1 MTPCLTAE
9 KKLDIKTCY
18 VSGNYSDFAH
28 DNFQM
33 KIIVFSGDYSAIYAI
48 GNRSQFMNAKP
59 ALAALLMTAM
69 LFASPAA
76 IADQRTAQED
86 IPSNAAG
93 TGIHDSL
100 VAALDRADLLVT
112 LSGDGPFTVFAPT
125 DDAFTAAGIDL
136 DSFNTDD
143 EIATLVDILTY
154 HVLAGAVNSS
164 QVTDGMTATM
174 LNGDDVTFSVTDG
187 TVMIGDATVT
197 TADVMASNGII
208 HVIDMVLMPPSD
220 LVDIPTVAQGTGIH
234 DSLVA
239 AVVQAELLTTLQGDG
254 PFTVFAPTDD
264 AFTAAGI
271 DLAALDTDEG
281 KATLTD
287 ILLYHVVSGSVAS
300 SALTDGMIATAVNG
314 DDLTFT
320 VGEGVM
326 VNDANVIL
334 ADVEASNGIVHVID
348 KVLMPPADL
357 VDIPTVAQG
366 TGIHESLVAA
376 VIQANLLST
385 LQGEGPFTVFAP
397 TDDAFTAAGIDLNAL
412 NSDEGLAA
420 LSDILL
426 YHVVSGAV
434 PSSAVTDGLVA
445 AAVNGDDLTFTVGE
459 GVMVN
464 DANVILADVQA
475 SNGIIHVIDKV
486 LMPPVPVTEA
496 DGDVCYNM
504 YTHTIAAGASF
515 DECMAYAY
523 YENYEM
529 NGQTFTGCYNLA
541 THTFTMVSQ
550 AECEAYMWTPAVDIA
565 MTAQATT
572 IHNSLVAALAQAGLV
587 STLQGDGPFT
597 VFAPT
602 DDAFAEAG
610 IDLTALDNEEG
621 KALLTDILLYHV
633 VSGAVPSS
641 AVTDGLAAAA
651 VNGDDLSF
659 SVGEGVMVNDAN
671 VILADVPASNGV
683 IHVIDKVLMPPA
695 DAVDTSECDEIIG
708 IDDTGLA
715 YDKPYVEVD
724 VGATVCW
731 IWNDESMAHNVAQIA
746 KEGDTTR
753 YMGGVYSGESMTT
766 VDYRYT
772 FDIDQ
777 TFNYICEPHAT
788 SGMAGQIV
796 VGDGSIVEPEEESN
810 NTPGFSAGIAALAV
824 IGALMIAGRRLR

>member
-1 MTPCLTAE
+1 
-9 KKLDIKTCY
+9 
-18 VSGNYSDFAH
+18 
-28 DNFQM
+28 
-33 KIIVFSGDYSAIYAI
+33 
-48 GNRSQFMNAKP
+48 MNAKP
-59 ALAALLMTAM
+59 ALAALLITAM
-69 LFASPAA
+69 LFSSPAV
-76 IADQRTAQED
+76 IADDTED
-86 IPSNAAG
+86 IPTNVQN

-100 VAALDRADLLVT
+100 VAALVHADLVT
-112 LSGDGPFTVFAPT
+112 A
-125 DDAFTAAGIDL
+125 
-136 DSFNTDD
+136 
-143 EIATLVDILTY
+143 
-154 HVLAGAVNSS
+154 
-164 QVTDGMTATM
+164 
-174 LNGDDVTFSVTDG
+174 
-187 TVMIGDATVT
+187 
-197 TADVMASNGII
+197 
-208 HVIDMVLMPPSD
+208 
-220 LVDIPTVAQGTGIH
+220 
-234 DSLVA
+234 
-239 AVVQAELLTTLQGDG
+239 LQGDG

-264 AFTAAGI
+264 AFAAAGI
-271 DLAALDTDEG
+271 DLTTFDTDEEN
-281 KATLTD
+281 ATLVD
-287 ILLYHVVSGSVAS
+287 ILTYHVYAGSVEA
-300 SALTDGMIATAVNG
+300 AQVTDGMTATMLNG
-314 DDLTFT
+314 DDATFT
-320 VGEGVM
+320 VTNESVM
-326 VNDANVIL
+326 IGDATVTM
-334 ADVEASNGIVHVID
+334 ADV
-348 KVLMPPADL
+348 M
-357 VDIPTVAQG
+357 
-366 TGIHESLVAA
+366 
-376 VIQANLLST
+376 
-385 LQGEGPFTVFAP
+385 
-397 TDDAFTAAGIDLNAL
+397 
-412 NSDEGLAA
+412 
-420 LSDILL
+420 
-426 YHVVSGAV
+426 
-434 PSSAVTDGLVA
+434 
-445 AAVNGDDLTFTVGE
+445 
-459 GVMVN
+459 
-464 DANVILADVQA
+464 A

-486 LMPPVPVTEA
+486 LIPPVPVTEA
-496 DGDVCYNM
+496 DGDICYNM

-523 YENYEM
+523 YEDYEM
-529 NGQTFTGCYNLA
+529 NGQTFTGCYNLV

-610 IDLTALDNEEG
+610 IDLAALNNEEG

-641 AVTDGLAAAA
+641 AVTDGMVAPA
-651 VNGDDLSF
+651 VNGDDLTF

-796 VGDGSIVEPEEESN
+796 VGEGSIVEPEEESN

>member
-1 MTPCLTAE
+1 
-9 KKLDIKTCY
+9 
-18 VSGNYSDFAH
+18 
-28 DNFQM
+28 
-33 KIIVFSGDYSAIYAI
+33 
-48 GNRSQFMNAKP
+48 MNAK
-59 ALAALLMTAM
+59 LAPIALLLTAM
-69 LFASPAA
+69 LFASPVVV
-76 IADQRTAQED
+76 ADDTED
-86 IPSNAAG
+86 IPTNAQN

-100 VAALDRADLLVT
+100 VAALVHADLVT
-112 LSGDGPFTVFAPT
+112 A
-125 DDAFTAAGIDL
+125 
-136 DSFNTDD
+136 
-143 EIATLVDILTY
+143 
-154 HVLAGAVNSS
+154 
-164 QVTDGMTATM
+164 
-174 LNGDDVTFSVTDG
+174 
-187 TVMIGDATVT
+187 
-197 TADVMASNGII
+197 
-208 HVIDMVLMPPSD
+208 
-220 LVDIPTVAQGTGIH
+220 
-234 DSLVA
+234 
-239 AVVQAELLTTLQGDG
+239 LQGDG

-264 AFTAAGI
+264 AFAAAGI
-271 DLAALDTDEG
+271 DLTSFDTDEEN
-281 KATLTD
+281 ATLVD
-287 ILLYHVVSGSVAS
+287 ILTYHVYAGSVEA
-300 SALTDGMIATAVNG
+300 AQVTDGMTATMLNG
-314 DDLTFT
+314 DDATFT
-320 VGEGVM
+320 VTNESVM
-326 VNDANVIL
+326 IGDATVTM
-334 ADVEASNGIVHVID
+334 ADVMASNGIIHVID

-366 TGIHESLVAA
+366 TGIHDSLVAA
-376 VIQANLLST
+376 VIQANLLAT

-412 NSDEGLAA
+412 NSDEGLAT

-445 AAVNGDDLTFTVGE
+445 AAVNGDDLTFTVGD

-464 DANVILADVQA
+464 DANVILADVMA

-486 LMPPVPVTEA
+486 LIPPVPVTEA
-496 DGDVCYNM
+496 DGDICYNM
-504 YTHTIAAGASF
+504 YTHTLAAGASF

-523 YENYEM
+523 YVDYEM
-529 NGQTFTGCYNLA
+529 NGQTFTGCYNLE
-541 THTFTMVSQ
+541 THTLTTVSQ
-550 AECEAYMWTPAVDIA
+550 EECEAYMWTPAMDIA

-572 IHNSLVAALAQAGLV
+572 IHNSLVAALAQAELV
-587 STLQGDGPFT
+587 ATLQGEGPFT

-641 AVTDGLAAAA
+641 AVTDGLVEAA
-651 VNGDDLSF
+651 VNGDDLTF
-659 SVGEGVMVNDAN
+659 TAGDGVMVNDAN
-671 VILADVPASNGV
+671 VVLADVPASNGV

-695 DAVDTSECDEIIG
+695 EVDTSECDVIIG

-746 KEGDTTR
+746 MEGDTSR
-753 YMGGVYSGESMTT
+753 YMSGVYSGESMKS
-766 VDYRYT
+766 VDFRYT
-772 FDIDQ
+772 FDVDQ

-796 VGDGSIVEPEEESN
+796 VGEGSIVEPEEESN

>member
-1 MTPCLTAE
+1 
-9 KKLDIKTCY
+9 
-18 VSGNYSDFAH
+18 V
-28 DNFQM
+28 
-33 KIIVFSGDYSAIYAI
+33 KIIVFSGNYSAIYAKSRRA
-48 GNRSQFMNAKP
+48 GFMNAK
-59 ALAALLMTAM
+59 LAPIALLLTAM
-69 LFASPAA
+69 LFASPVVV
-76 IADQRTAQED
+76 ADDTED
-86 IPSNAAG
+86 IPTNAQN

-100 VAALDRADLLVT
+100 VAALVHADLVT
-112 LSGDGPFTVFAPT
+112 A
-125 DDAFTAAGIDL
+125 
-136 DSFNTDD
+136 
-143 EIATLVDILTY
+143 
-154 HVLAGAVNSS
+154 
-164 QVTDGMTATM
+164 
-174 LNGDDVTFSVTDG
+174 
-187 TVMIGDATVT
+187 
-197 TADVMASNGII
+197 
-208 HVIDMVLMPPSD
+208 
-220 LVDIPTVAQGTGIH
+220 
-234 DSLVA
+234 
-239 AVVQAELLTTLQGDG
+239 LQGDG

-264 AFTAAGI
+264 AFAAAGI
-271 DLAALDTDEG
+271 DLTTFDTDEEN
-281 KATLTD
+281 ATLVD
-287 ILLYHVVSGSVAS
+287 ILTYHVYAGSVEA
-300 SALTDGMIATAVNG
+300 AEVTDGMTATMLNG
-314 DDLTFT
+314 DDATFT
-320 VGEGVM
+320 VTNESVM
-326 VNDANVIL
+326 IGDATVTM
-334 ADVEASNGIVHVID
+334 ADVMASNGIIHVID

-366 TGIHESLVAA
+366 TGIHDSLVAA
-376 VIQANLLST
+376 VIQAELLST

-397 TDDAFTAAGIDLNAL
+397 TDDAFAAAGVD
-412 NSDEGLAA
+412 LAA
-420 LSDILL
+420 LDNDEGKAALTNILL
-426 YHVVSGAV
+426 YHVVSGTV

-445 AAVNGDDLTFTVGE
+445 AAVNGDDLTFTVGD

-464 DANVILADVQA
+464 DANVILADVMA

-486 LMPPVPVTEA
+486 LIPPVPVTEA
-496 DGDVCYNM
+496 DGDICYNM

-523 YENYEM
+523 YEDYEM

-572 IHNSLVAALAQAGLV
+572 IHNSLVAALAQAELV

-602 DDAFAEAG
+602 DDAFTEAG

-633 VSGAVPSS
+633 ISGAVPSS
-641 AVTDGLAAAA
+641 AVTDGLVAAA
-651 VNGDDLSF
+651 VNGDDLTF
-659 SVGEGVMVNDAN
+659 SVGEDVMVNDAN
-671 VILADVPASNGV
+671 VVLADVPASNGV

-695 DAVDTSECDEIIG
+695 EVDTSDCDVIIG
-708 IDDTGLA
+708 IDETGLA

-753 YMGGVYSGESMTT
+753 YMSGVYSGESMTT
-766 VDYRYT
+766 VDYRHT

-796 VGDGSIVEPEEESN
+796 VGEGSIVEPEEESN

-824 IGALMIAGRRLR
+824 IGALMIAGRRMR

>member
-1 MTPCLTAE
+1 
-9 KKLDIKTCY
+9 
-18 VSGNYSDFAH
+18 
-28 DNFQM
+28 
-33 KIIVFSGDYSAIYAI
+33 
-48 GNRSQFMNAKP
+48 MNAKS
-59 ALAALLMTAM
+59 ALTALLLTAM
-69 LFASPAA
+69 LFASPVVV
-76 IADQRTAQED
+76 ADDTED
-86 IPSNAAG
+86 IPTNAQN

-100 VAALDRADLLVT
+100 VAALVHADLVT
-112 LSGDGPFTVFAPT
+112 A
-125 DDAFTAAGIDL
+125 
-136 DSFNTDD
+136 
-143 EIATLVDILTY
+143 
-154 HVLAGAVNSS
+154 
-164 QVTDGMTATM
+164 
-174 LNGDDVTFSVTDG
+174 
-187 TVMIGDATVT
+187 
-197 TADVMASNGII
+197 
-208 HVIDMVLMPPSD
+208 
-220 LVDIPTVAQGTGIH
+220 
-234 DSLVA
+234 
-239 AVVQAELLTTLQGDG
+239 LQGDG

-264 AFTAAGI
+264 AFAAAGI
-271 DLAALDTDEG
+271 DLTTFDTDEEN
-281 KATLTD
+281 ATLVD
-287 ILLYHVVSGSVAS
+287 ILTYHVYAGSVEA
-300 SALTDGMIATAVNG
+300 AEVTDGMTATMLNG
-314 DDLTFT
+314 DDATFT
-320 VGEGVM
+320 MTNESVM
-326 VNDANVIL
+326 IGDATVTM
-334 ADVEASNGIVHVID
+334 ADVMASNGIIHVID

-366 TGIHESLVAA
+366 TGIHDSLVAA
-376 VIQANLLST
+376 VIQAELLST

-397 TDDAFTAAGIDLNAL
+397 TDDAFAAAGVD
-412 NSDEGLAA
+412 LAA
-420 LSDILL
+420 LDNDEGKAALTNILL
-426 YHVVSGAV
+426 YHVVSGTV

-445 AAVNGDDLTFTVGE
+445 AAVNGDDLTFTVGD

-464 DANVILADVQA
+464 DANVILADVMA

-486 LMPPVPVTEA
+486 LIPPVPVTEA
-496 DGDVCYNM
+496 DGDICYNM

-523 YENYEM
+523 YEDYEM

-572 IHNSLVAALAQAGLV
+572 IHNSLVAALAQAELV

-602 DDAFAEAG
+602 DDAFTEAG
-610 IDLTALDNEEG
+610 IDLTTLDNEEG

-633 VSGAVPSS
+633 ISGAVPSS
-641 AVTDGLAAAA
+641 AVTDGLVAAA
-651 VNGDDLSF
+651 VNGDDLTF
-659 SVGEGVMVNDAN
+659 SVGEDVMVNDAN
-671 VILADVPASNGV
+671 VVLADVPASNGV

-695 DAVDTSECDEIIG
+695 EVDTSECDVIIG

-746 KEGDTTR
+746 MEGDTSR
-753 YMGGVYSGESMTT
+753 YMSGVYSGESMKS
-766 VDYRYT
+766 VDFRYT
-772 FDIDQ
+772 FDVDQ

-796 VGDGSIVEPEEESN
+796 VGEGSIVEPEEESN

>member
-1 MTPCLTAE
+1 MLEPMATLLVLVLGLELC
-9 KKLDIKTCY
+9 D
-18 VSGNYSDFAH
+18 SMNYPRTEVAYKGVLPLRLIF
-28 DNFQM
+28 
-33 KIIVFSGDYSAIYAI
+33 KIMGIFFPETNCCIF
-48 GNRSQFMNAKP
+48 NRLQRYICSMNRDDAMNARP
-59 ALAALLMTAM
+59 VLAALLMTAM
-69 LFASPAA
+69 LFSSPTAV
-76 IADQRTAQED
+76 ADQRTAEED

-100 VAALDRADLLVT
+100 VAALERADLVTT

-187 TVMIGDATVT
+187 AVMIGDATVT

-220 LVDIPTVAQGTGIH
+220 LVDIPTAAQGTGIH

-239 AVVQAELLTTLQGDG
+239 AVVQAELLTTLQGEG

-271 DLAALDTDEG
+271 DLGALDTDEG

-300 SALTDGMIATAVNG
+300 SALVDGMIATAVNG

-326 VNDANVIL
+326 VNDANVI
-334 ADVEASNGIVHVID
+334 
-348 KVLMPPADL
+348 
-357 VDIPTVAQG
+357 Q
-366 TGIHESLVAA
+366 
-376 VIQANLLST
+376 
-385 LQGEGPFTVFAP
+385 
-397 TDDAFTAAGIDLNAL
+397 
-412 NSDEGLAA
+412 
-420 LSDILL
+420 
-426 YHVVSGAV
+426 
-434 PSSAVTDGLVA
+434 
-445 AAVNGDDLTFTVGE
+445 
-459 GVMVN
+459 
-464 DANVILADVQA
+464 ADVQA

-496 DGDVCYNM
+496 DGDICYNM
-504 YTHTIAAGASF
+504 YTHTIEAGASF

-529 NGQTFTGCYNLA
+529 NGQTFTGCYNLV

-550 AECEAYMWTPAVDIA
+550 AECEAYMWTPAVHIV

-572 IHNSLVAALAQAGLV
+572 IHNSLVAALAQAELV

-602 DDAFAEAG
+602 DDAFTEAG
-610 IDLTALDNEEG
+610 INLTALDNEEG
-621 KALLTDILLYHV
+621 KALLSDILLYHV
-633 VSGAVPSS
+633 ISGAVPSS
-641 AVTDGLAAAA
+641 AVTDGLVAAA
-651 VNGDDLSF
+651 VNGDDLAF

-695 DAVDTSECDEIIG
+695 DVVDTSECDEIIG

-753 YMGGVYSGESMTT
+753 YMGGLTSGESMTT

-772 FDIDQ
+772 FEIDQ

-796 VGDGSIVEPEEESN
+796 VGEGSIVEPEEESN

>member
-1 MTPCLTAE
+1 MTPCLSAE

-18 VSGNYSDFAH
+18 VSGNYSDFAV
-28 DNFQM
+28 DNFQI
-33 KIIVFSGDYSAIYAI
+33 KIIVFSGDYSAIYAT
-48 GNRSQFMNAKP
+48 GNRTRFMNAKP
-59 ALAALLMTAM
+59 ALAALLMTVM

-100 VAALDRADLLVT
+100 VAALDRADLVAT

-197 TADVMASNGII
+197 MADVM
-208 HVIDMVLMPPSD
+208 
-220 LVDIPTVAQGTGIH
+220 
-234 DSLVA
+234 
-239 AVVQAELLTTLQGDG
+239 
-254 PFTVFAPTDD
+254 
-264 AFTAAGI
+264 
-271 DLAALDTDEG
+271 
-281 KATLTD
+281 
-287 ILLYHVVSGSVAS
+287 
-300 SALTDGMIATAVNG
+300 
-314 DDLTFT
+314 
-320 VGEGVM
+320 
-326 VNDANVIL
+326 
-334 ADVEASNGIVHVID
+334 
-348 KVLMPPADL
+348 
-357 VDIPTVAQG
+357 
-366 TGIHESLVAA
+366 
-376 VIQANLLST
+376 
-385 LQGEGPFTVFAP
+385 
-397 TDDAFTAAGIDLNAL
+397 
-412 NSDEGLAA
+412 
-420 LSDILL
+420 
-426 YHVVSGAV
+426 
-434 PSSAVTDGLVA
+434 
-445 AAVNGDDLTFTVGE
+445 
-459 GVMVN
+459 
-464 DANVILADVQA
+464 A

-496 DGDVCYNM
+496 DGDICYNM

-529 NGQTFTGCYNLA
+529 NGQTFTGCYNLV

-572 IHNSLVAALAQAGLV
+572 IHNSLVAALAQAELV
-587 STLQGDGPFT
+587 STLQGNGPFT

-610 IDLTALDNEEG
+610 IDLAALDNEEGKNLLTDILLYHVISAEVPSSAVTDGLVAEAVNGDDLTFSVGEGVMVNDANVVLADVPASNGVIHVIDKVLMPPVPITEEDGDVCYNIYTHTIAAHASFDECMSYVYLVDYDLNGETFTGCYNMVTHAGRDYVQQEECESYMWAPAADIVMTAQATTIHHYRDLTALVAALAQAELVATLQGDGPFTVFAPSDQAFAEAGIDLAALNNEEG

-641 AVTDGLAAAA
+641 AVTDGMVASA
-651 VNGDDLSF
+651 VNEDDLTF

-796 VGDGSIVEPEEESN
+796 VGEGSIVEPEEESN

>member
-1 MTPCLTAE
+1 
-9 KKLDIKTCY
+9 
-18 VSGNYSDFAH
+18 
-28 DNFQM
+28 
-33 KIIVFSGDYSAIYAI
+33 
-48 GNRSQFMNAKP
+48 MNAKP
-59 ALAALLMTAM
+59 ALTALLLTAM

-76 IADQRTAQED
+76 VADQRTAQED

-93 TGIHDSL
+93 TGVHGSL
-100 VAALDRADLLVT
+100 VAALDRADLVTT

-174 LNGDDVTFSVTDG
+174 LNGDDVIFSVTDG

-208 HVIDMVLMPPSD
+208 HVIDKVLMPPAD

-234 DSLVA
+234 NSLVS
-239 AVVQAELLTTLQGDG
+239 AVVQAELLTTLQGEG

-271 DLAALDTDEG
+271 DLAALDNEEG

-320 VGEGVM
+320 IGQSVM

-366 TGIHESLVAA
+366 TGIHDSLVAA

-397 TDDAFTAAGIDLNAL
+397 TDDAFAASGIDLAAL
-412 NSDEGLAA
+412 NTDEGLA
-420 LSDILL
+420 LLTDVLL

-445 AAVNGDDLTFTVGE
+445 AAVNGEDLTFTVGD

-464 DANVILADVQA
+464 DANVILADVMA

-486 LMPPVPVTEA
+486 LMPPAPITEE
-496 DGDVCYNM
+496 DGDICYNT
-504 YTHTIAAGASF
+504 YTNTLAAGASF

-523 YENYEM
+523 YVNYEM
-529 NGQTFTGCYNLA
+529 NGQTFTGCYNLES
-541 THTFTMVSQ
+541 HTLTTVSQ
-550 AECEAYMWTPAVDIA
+550 EECEAYTWAPAVDIA

-572 IHNSLVAALAQAGLV
+572 IHNSLVAALAQAELV
-587 STLQGDGPFT
+587 ATLQGEGPFT
-597 VFAPT
+597 IFAPS

-610 IDLTALDNEEG
+610 IDLAALDNEEG

-641 AVTDGLAAAA
+641 AVTDGLVASA
-651 VNGDDLSF
+651 VNGDELAF
-659 SVGEGVMVNDAN
+659 TVGDGVKVNDAN
-671 VILADVPASNGV
+671 VVLADVPASNGV
-683 IHVIDKVLMPPA
+683 IHVIDKVLLPPA
-695 DAVDTSECDEIIG
+695 EVDTSECDVIIG

-715 YDKPYVEVD
+715 YDKPYVEVE

-746 KEGDTTR
+746 MEGDTSR
-753 YMGGVYSGESMTT
+753 YMSGVYSGESMST
-766 VDYRYT
+766 RHS
-772 FDIDQ
+772 I
-777 TFNYICEPHAT
+777 T
-788 SGMAGQIV
+788 SVSLTQH
-796 VGDGSIVEPEEESN
+796 PEWQD
-810 NTPGFSAGIAALAV
+810 
-824 IGALMIAGRRLR
+824 RL

>member
-1 MTPCLTAE
+1 MLAP
-9 KKLDIKTCY
+9 
-18 VSGNYSDFAH
+18 
-28 DNFQM
+28 DNISF
-33 KIIVFSGDYSAIYAI
+33 IIVSIFSKIFTKFNFFEFLFPHCIAILIQPYNYPKKIRPLMNGRAILPTIIAVYAAFAI
-48 GNRSQFMNAKP
+48 
-59 ALAALLMTAM
+59 LAMGSTAIV
-69 LFASPAA
+69 AA
-76 IADQRTAQED
+76 DSNED
-86 IPSNAAG
+86 IPTNAQN
-93 TGIHDSL
+93 TGEHDSL
-100 VAALDRADLLVT
+100 VAALSHVDLVT
-112 LSGDGPFTVFAPT
+112 YLQGEGPFTVFAPT
-125 DDAFTAAGIDL
+125 DQAFADAGIDL
-136 DSFNTDD
+136 TTFDTD
-143 EIATLVDILTY
+143 EENATLFDILTY
-154 HVLAGAVNSS
+154 HVFSGSVESS
-164 QVTDGMTATM
+164 AVTDGMTATM
-174 LNGDDVTFSVTDG
+174 VNGDDVTFSVTDG

-271 DLAALDTDEG
+271 DLAALNNDEG

-300 SALTDGMIATAVNG
+300 SALADGMIATAVNG

-412 NSDEGLAA
+412 NSDEGLAT

-486 LMPPVPVTEA
+486 L
-496 DGDVCYNM
+496 
-504 YTHTIAAGASF
+504 
-515 DECMAYAY
+515 
-523 YENYEM
+523 
-529 NGQTFTGCYNLA
+529 L
-541 THTFTMVSQ
+541 
-550 AECEAYMWTPAVDIA
+550 
-565 MTAQATT
+565 
-572 IHNSLVAALAQAGLV
+572 
-587 STLQGDGPFT
+587 
-597 VFAPT
+597 
-602 DDAFAEAG
+602 
-610 IDLTALDNEEG
+610 
-621 KALLTDILLYHV
+621 
-633 VSGAVPSS
+633 
-641 AVTDGLAAAA
+641 
-651 VNGDDLSF
+651 
-659 SVGEGVMVNDAN
+659 
-671 VILADVPASNGV
+671 
-683 IHVIDKVLMPPA
+683 PPA
-695 DAVDTSECDEIIG
+695 DVIDTSECDAIIG
-708 IDDTGLA
+708 VDDSGLA
-715 YDKPYVEVD
+715 YDKPYVEVA

-746 KEGDTTR
+746 MEGDTTR
-753 YMGGVYSGESMTT
+753 YMSGVYSGESMET
-766 VDYRYT
+766 VDFRYT
-772 FDIDQ
+772 FDVDQ

-788 SGMAGQIV
+788 AGMAGQIV
-796 VGDGSIVEPEEESN
+796 VGEGAIQEEAGERPN

-824 IGALMIAGRRLR
+824 VGALMIAGRRMR

>member
-1 MTPCLTAE
+1 M
-9 KKLDIKTCY
+9 
-18 VSGNYSDFAH
+18 
-28 DNFQM
+28 
-33 KIIVFSGDYSAIYAI
+33 
-48 GNRSQFMNAKP
+48 NRDDAMNARP
-59 ALAALLMTAM
+59 VLAALLMTAM
-69 LFASPAA
+69 LFSSPTAV
-76 IADQRTAQED
+76 ADQRTAEED

-100 VAALDRADLLVT
+100 VAALERADLVTT

-187 TVMIGDATVT
+187 AVMIGDATVT

-220 LVDIPTVAQGTGIH
+220 LVDIPTAAQGTGIH

-239 AVVQAELLTTLQGDG
+239 AVVQAELLTTLQGEG

-271 DLAALDTDEG
+271 DLGALDTDEG

-300 SALTDGMIATAVNG
+300 SALVDGMIATAVNG

-326 VNDANVIL
+326 VNDANVI
-334 ADVEASNGIVHVID
+334 
-348 KVLMPPADL
+348 
-357 VDIPTVAQG
+357 Q
-366 TGIHESLVAA
+366 
-376 VIQANLLST
+376 
-385 LQGEGPFTVFAP
+385 
-397 TDDAFTAAGIDLNAL
+397 
-412 NSDEGLAA
+412 
-420 LSDILL
+420 
-426 YHVVSGAV
+426 
-434 PSSAVTDGLVA
+434 
-445 AAVNGDDLTFTVGE
+445 
-459 GVMVN
+459 
-464 DANVILADVQA
+464 ADVQA

-496 DGDVCYNM
+496 DGDICYNM
-504 YTHTIAAGASF
+504 YTHTIEAGASF

-529 NGQTFTGCYNLA
+529 NGQTFTGCYNLV

-550 AECEAYMWTPAVDIA
+550 AECEAYMWTPAVHIV

-572 IHNSLVAALAQAGLV
+572 IHNSLVAALAQAELV

-602 DDAFAEAG
+602 DDAFTEAG
-610 IDLTALDNEEG
+610 INLTALDNEEG
-621 KALLTDILLYHV
+621 KALLSDILLYHV
-633 VSGAVPSS
+633 ISGAVPSS
-641 AVTDGLAAAA
+641 AVTDGLVAAA
-651 VNGDDLSF
+651 VNGDDLAF

-695 DAVDTSECDEIIG
+695 DVVDTSECDEIIG

-753 YMGGVYSGESMTT
+753 YMGGLTSGESMTT

-772 FDIDQ
+772 FEIDQ

-796 VGDGSIVEPEEESN
+796 VGEGSIVEPEEESN

>member
-1 MTPCLTAE
+1 
-9 KKLDIKTCY
+9 
-18 VSGNYSDFAH
+18 
-28 DNFQM
+28 M
-33 KIIVFSGDYSAIYAI
+33 KIIVFSGNYSAIYAKSRRT
-48 GNRSQFMNAKP
+48 GFMNAK
-59 ALAALLMTAM
+59 LAPIALLLTAM
-69 LFASPAA
+69 LFASPVVV
-76 IADQRTAQED
+76 ADDTED
-86 IPSNAAG
+86 IPTNAQN

-100 VAALDRADLLVT
+100 VAALVHADLVT
-112 LSGDGPFTVFAPT
+112 A
-125 DDAFTAAGIDL
+125 
-136 DSFNTDD
+136 
-143 EIATLVDILTY
+143 
-154 HVLAGAVNSS
+154 
-164 QVTDGMTATM
+164 
-174 LNGDDVTFSVTDG
+174 
-187 TVMIGDATVT
+187 
-197 TADVMASNGII
+197 
-208 HVIDMVLMPPSD
+208 
-220 LVDIPTVAQGTGIH
+220 
-234 DSLVA
+234 
-239 AVVQAELLTTLQGDG
+239 LQGDG

-264 AFTAAGI
+264 AFAAAGI
-271 DLAALDTDEG
+271 DLTTFDTDEEN
-281 KATLTD
+281 ATLVD
-287 ILLYHVVSGSVAS
+287 ILTYHVYAGSVEA
-300 SALTDGMIATAVNG
+300 AEVTDGMTATMLNG
-314 DDLTFT
+314 DDATFT
-320 VGEGVM
+320 VTNESVM
-326 VNDANVIL
+326 IGDATVTM
-334 ADVEASNGIVHVID
+334 ADVMASNGIIHVID

-366 TGIHESLVAA
+366 TGIHDSLVAA
-376 VIQANLLST
+376 VIQAELLST

-397 TDDAFTAAGIDLNAL
+397 TDDAFAAAGVD
-412 NSDEGLAA
+412 LAA
-420 LSDILL
+420 LDNDEGKAALTNILL
-426 YHVVSGAV
+426 YHVVSGTV

-445 AAVNGDDLTFTVGE
+445 AAVNGDDLTFTVGD

-464 DANVILADVQA
+464 DANVILADVMA

-486 LMPPVPVTEA
+486 LIPPVPVTEA
-496 DGDVCYNM
+496 DGDICYNM

-523 YENYEM
+523 YEDYEM

-572 IHNSLVAALAQAGLV
+572 IHNSLVAALAQAELV

-602 DDAFAEAG
+602 DDAFTEAG

-633 VSGAVPSS
+633 ISGAVPSS
-641 AVTDGLAAAA
+641 AVTDGLVAAA
-651 VNGDDLSF
+651 VNGDDLTF
-659 SVGEGVMVNDAN
+659 SVGEDVMVNDAN
-671 VILADVPASNGV
+671 VVLADVPASNGV

-695 DAVDTSECDEIIG
+695 EVDTSDCDVIIG
-708 IDDTGLA
+708 IDETGLA

-753 YMGGVYSGESMTT
+753 YMSGVYSGESMTT
-766 VDYRYT
+766 VDYRHT

-796 VGDGSIVEPEEESN
+796 VGEGSIVEPEEESN

-824 IGALMIAGRRLR
+824 IGALMIAGRRMR

>member
-1 MTPCLTAE
+1 
-9 KKLDIKTCY
+9 
-18 VSGNYSDFAH
+18 
-28 DNFQM
+28 
-33 KIIVFSGDYSAIYAI
+33 
-48 GNRSQFMNAKP
+48 MNARLVLV
-59 ALAALLMTAM
+59 ALITTAM
-69 LFASPAA
+69 LLAPPVV
-76 IADQRTAQED
+76 IADDTQD
-86 IPSNAAG
+86 IPTNAQN
-93 TGIHDSL
+93 TGVHDSL
-100 VAALDRADLLVT
+100 VAALAHAGLVDDLQAQ
-112 LSGDGPFTVFAPT
+112 GPFTVFAPT
-125 DDAFTAAGIDL
+125 DDAFAAAGIDL
-136 DSFNTDD
+136 TTFDTD
-143 EIATLVDILTY
+143 EENATLVDILLY
-154 HVLAGAVNSS
+154 HVVSGSVEAA

-174 LNGDDVTFSVTDG
+174 LNGDDATFSVADG
-187 TVMIGDATVT
+187 VVMIDDATVT
-197 TADVMASNGII
+197 SADVMASNGII
-208 HVIDMVLMPPSD
+208 HVIDKVLMPPAD

-239 AVVQAELLTTLQGDG
+239 AVIQAELLSTLQGDG

-271 DLAALDTDEG
+271 DLAALDNDEG
-281 KATLTD
+281 KA
-287 ILLYHVVSGSVAS
+287 
-300 SALTDGMIATAVNG
+300 ALT
-314 DDLTFT
+314 
-320 VGEGVM
+320 
-326 VNDANVIL
+326 
-334 ADVEASNGIVHVID
+334 
-348 KVLMPPADL
+348 
-357 VDIPTVAQG
+357 
-366 TGIHESLVAA
+366 
-376 VIQANLLST
+376 
-385 LQGEGPFTVFAP
+385 
-397 TDDAFTAAGIDLNAL
+397 
-412 NSDEGLAA
+412 
-420 LSDILL
+420 DILL

-434 PSSAVTDGLVA
+434 PSSAVTDGMVA
-445 AAVNGDDLTFTVGE
+445 AAVNGDDLTFTVGN

-464 DANVILADVQA
+464 DANVVLADVMA

-486 LMPPVPVTEA
+486 LIPPVPVTEA

-529 NGQTFTGCYNLA
+529 NGQTFTGCYNLV

-572 IHNSLVAALAQAGLV
+572 IHNSLVAALAQAELV

-602 DDAFAEAG
+602 DDAFNEAG
-610 IDLTALDNEEG
+610 IDLAALDSEEG

-633 VSGAVPSS
+633 ISGAVPSS
-641 AVTDGLAAAA
+641 AVTDGMVAAA
-651 VNGDDLSF
+651 VNEDDLTF

-671 VILADVPASNGV
+671 VVLADVPASNGV

-708 IDDTGLA
+708 IDETGLA

-746 KEGDTTR
+746 KEGDTNR

-796 VGDGSIVEPEEESN
+796 VGEGSIVEPEEESN

>member
-1 MTPCLTAE
+1 MEPR
-9 KKLDIKTCY
+9 
-18 VSGNYSDFAH
+18 NFSDFPH
-28 DNFQM
+28 DNFAG
-33 KIIVFSGDYSAIYAI
+33 KIIVFSCDYSVIYAV
-48 GNRSQFMNAKP
+48 GNRTRFMNAKQ

-76 IADQRTAQED
+76 VADQRTAQED

-100 VAALDRADLLVT
+100 VAALDRADLVAT

-174 LNGDDVTFSVTDG
+174 LNGDEVTFTVTGG

-264 AFTAAGI
+264 AFAAAGI

>member
-1 MTPCLTAE
+1 MVSIFSKIFTEFNFFEFLFPHCIAILIQPYNYPKKIRPLMNGRAILPTIIAVYAAFAILAMGSTA
-9 KKLDIKTCY
+9 
-18 VSGNYSDFAH
+18 
-28 DNFQM
+28 
-33 KIIVFSGDYSAIYAI
+33 IV
-48 GNRSQFMNAKP
+48 
-59 ALAALLMTAM
+59 AAD
-69 LFASPAA
+69 SN
-76 IADQRTAQED
+76 ED
-86 IPSNAAG
+86 IPTNAQN
-93 TGIHDSL
+93 TGEHDSL
-100 VAALDRADLLVT
+100 VAALSHVDLVT
-112 LSGDGPFTVFAPT
+112 YLQGEGPFTVFAPT
-125 DDAFTAAGIDL
+125 DQAFADAGIDL
-136 DSFNTDD
+136 TTFDTD
-143 EIATLVDILTY
+143 EENATLFDILTY
-154 HVLAGAVNSS
+154 HVFSGSVESS
-164 QVTDGMTATM
+164 AVTDGMTATM
-174 LNGDDVTFSVTDG
+174 VNGDDVTFSVTDG

-271 DLAALDTDEG
+271 DLAALNNDEG

-300 SALTDGMIATAVNG
+300 SALADGMIATAVNG

-412 NSDEGLAA
+412 NSDEGLAT

-486 LMPPVPVTEA
+486 L
-496 DGDVCYNM
+496 
-504 YTHTIAAGASF
+504 
-515 DECMAYAY
+515 
-523 YENYEM
+523 
-529 NGQTFTGCYNLA
+529 L
-541 THTFTMVSQ
+541 
-550 AECEAYMWTPAVDIA
+550 
-565 MTAQATT
+565 
-572 IHNSLVAALAQAGLV
+572 
-587 STLQGDGPFT
+587 
-597 VFAPT
+597 
-602 DDAFAEAG
+602 
-610 IDLTALDNEEG
+610 
-621 KALLTDILLYHV
+621 
-633 VSGAVPSS
+633 
-641 AVTDGLAAAA
+641 
-651 VNGDDLSF
+651 
-659 SVGEGVMVNDAN
+659 
-671 VILADVPASNGV
+671 
-683 IHVIDKVLMPPA
+683 PPA
-695 DAVDTSECDEIIG
+695 DVIDTSECDAIIG
-708 IDDTGLA
+708 VDDSGLA
-715 YDKPYVEVD
+715 YDKPYVEVA

-746 KEGDTTR
+746 MEGDTTR
-753 YMGGVYSGESMTT
+753 YMSGVYSGESMET
-766 VDYRYT
+766 VDFRYT
-772 FDIDQ
+772 FDVDQ

-788 SGMAGQIV
+788 AGMAGQIV
-796 VGDGSIVEPEEESN
+796 VGEGAIQEEAGERPN

-824 IGALMIAGRRLR
+824 VGALMIAGRRMR